1 MTPAQLKAAISKGDA
16 APVYLLE
23 GADVLE
29 RHEVASGFLDLVD
42 EGLRA
47 FNVETVH
54 AADATSASVRDQMLS
69 AIIASARTL
78 PMMAP
83 RRVVLVHDAD
93 RLLSPKRGRED
104 DAEALPLTEP
114 PATARGRKRAPAPQT
129 SAEAFEA
136 YLQSPEPMT
145 TLVLV
150 AGPLDASRRLV
161 KTVKAHATVVDCG
174 TLETVAE
181 AASWIRRRL
190 DQDELTIEPRA
201 LQRLLQA
208 TGLNLARLR
217 ADIDKLVLY
226 AAGDATITERHVRD
240 LVQTDAEPGE
250 GFALGTAIWNNDM
263 RGALNEI
270 AAQLDA
276 GVQAPLILGQMRAA
290 AIRLRPETRIR
301 RAMDL
306 VLQTDLNLKTS
317 GGTSR
322 HLLER
327 LVIELMGK

>member
-23 GADVLE
+23 GADTLE
-29 RHEVASGFLDLVD
+29 RHEVASDFLDLVD

-54 AADATSASVRDQMLS
+54 ASDATSASVRDQMLS

-104 DAEALPLTEP
+104 EAEALPLADS
-114 PATARGRKRAPAPQT
+114 ATAVRGKRRAPAPKT
-129 SAEAFEA
+129 PAEVFEE

-161 KTVKAHATVVDCG
+161 KQVRAHAIAVDCG
-174 TLETVAE
+174 TIEKVEE
-181 AASWIRRRL
+181 AAAWIRRRL
-190 DQDELTIEPRA
+190 DQDELTLEPRA

-208 TGLNLARLR
+208 TGLNLARIR
-217 ADIDKLVLY
+217 AEIEKLVLY
-226 AAGDATITERHVRD
+226 AGGDSTITERHVRE
-240 LVQTDAEPGE
+240 LVLTDAEPGE
-250 GFALGTAIWNNDM
+250 GFALGTAIWNNDV
-263 RGALNEI
+263 RGALGEI
-270 AAQLDA
+270 TSQLDA
-276 GVQAPLILGQMRAA
+276 GIQAPMLLGQIRAA
-290 AIRLRPETRIR
+290 AVRLRPETRIR
-301 RAMDL
+301 RAMEL
-306 VLQTDLNLKTS
+306 VLQTDLALKTS
-317 GGTSR
+317 GGTPR

-327 LVIELMGK
+327 LVIEVMGK